1 MTKSYCWDS
10 PDYMTNINE
19 GDWENENNHT
29 KHILI
34 YVVLL
39 LAFVYEK
46 RQKKNISLGYYL
58 RLARLI
64 ARLIV

>member
-1 MTKSYCWDS
+1 MRVIEK
-10 PDYMTNINE
+10 NE
-19 GDWENENNHT
+19 KNHT
-29 KHILI
+29 KHILK

-46 RQKKNISLGYYL
+46 RQKKNILLGYYL